1 MSDLT
6 AKQALFVREYLIDLN
21 ATQAAIRAGYS
32 KKTANEQGA
41 RLLAKAS
48 VKAAVAEASE
58 KRADKLDLNAER
70 VLKAIAE
77 VAFGDVRK
85 MFDENGALDMLAR
98 HHSLYNDKFEVTGL
112 DALAERLARAAK
124 RNG

>member
-32 KKTANEQGA
+32 KKTATVQGA
-41 RLLAKAS
+41 RLLTNAN

-70 VLKAIAE
+70 VLQAIAE
-77 VAFGDVRK
+77 VAFGDIRK
-85 MFDENGALDMLAR
+85 MFDDNGAL
-98 HHSLYNDKFEVTGL
+98 
-112 DALAERLARAAK
+112 K
-124 RNG
+124 R